1 MPRTGRPGS
10 AAATLALALTLLPV
24 FPVAAARADTVNPT
38 ALPTSSAPTK
48 IDPNAPGLKLPA
60 GATLAAPKVLDI
72 VSVTDS
78 SSSSTATASSGEE
91 RHQESNSTITYA
103 LQADVTFGKDSAKLS
118 PTAAA
123 RIKAIA
129 SDIATKKVT
138 DPIRVFG
145 FTDNLGSSAH
155 GAVLS
160 KQRADAVYN
169 ILATQL
175 AASGSNTAYSF
186 QVRGYGEDYPIADN
200 STEPGRKQ
208 NRRVEITFTPPSAS

>member
-38 ALPTSSAPTK
+38 AQPTPSAPTK